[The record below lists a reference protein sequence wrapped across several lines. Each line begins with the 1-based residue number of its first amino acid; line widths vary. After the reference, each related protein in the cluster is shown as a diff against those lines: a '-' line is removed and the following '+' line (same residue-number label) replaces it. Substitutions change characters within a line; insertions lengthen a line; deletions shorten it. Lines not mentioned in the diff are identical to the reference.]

1 MVIARFLK
9 SDDEAAKKKCLSDLT
24 FHFRSAPWIS
34 PLQRAFSKICAGL
47 MSVDESHMITV

>member
-47 MSVDESHMITV
+47 MGVDESQMITV